1 MIPLHV
7 MILFDKY
14 VPVPIQM
21 EYSMNNSKHY
31 FRTKGENAE
40 SFVNKLAI
48 KTFLTDWCYPNPS
61 LPKRKELCDLLVV
74 FDNVAIIWQIK
85 DLKLDESGHYKDA
98 EVERNLRQLAGA
110 RRQLFDLK
118 TTIKLN
124 NPRRSNELFDSSQI
138 TEIYLISVLLGQGED
153 YFPFVETIRND
164 TVHVFTR
171 SFTEAILTE
180 LDTIAD
186 FIAYLR
192 AKESLVKQ
200 DKRITIIGG
209 EEQLL
214 AFYILNSRSFSRFD
228 TATHILLEDDIWHG
242 LQDNT
247 QYKAKKKQ
255 DEISYGW
262 DGIINRAH
270 EGSTKYE
277 PIARELARPNRF
289 KRRFLSK
296 TFYDAHVIA
305 HNDNKPNTFR
315 RFGELD
321 GVTYCFIF
329 CNENESRANREAELH
344 ATCYVAR
351 GKYLENKLVIGIA
364 TEKHLNPICSY
375 SFCLLEIPTW
385 TDDNQ
390 SAMEEIQKKLGI
402 LVSPTIT
409 YVEENEYPGIPE

>member
-1 MIPLHV
+1 M
-7 MILFDKY
+7 D
-14 VPVPIQM
+14 
-21 EYSMNNSKHY
+21 NSKHY
-31 FRTKGENAE
+31 FKIKGENAE
-40 SFVNKLAI
+40 SFVNELAV

-61 LPKRKELCDLLVV
+61 LPKGKELCDLLVV

-85 DLKLDESGHYKDA
+85 DLKLDENGHYKDA
-98 EVERNLRQLAGA
+98 EVQRNLRQLAGA

-124 NPRRSNELFDSSQI
+124 NSRRSNELFDSAQI
-138 TEIYLISVLLGQGED
+138 TEIYLISVLLGEGED
-153 YFPFVETIRND
+153 YFPFVETIRTN

-192 AKESLVKQ
+192 AKEFLVKQ
-200 DKRITIIGG
+200 DKRIVIMGG

-214 AFYILNSRSFSRFD
+214 GFYILNNRSFSRFD
-228 TATHILLEDDIWHG
+228 TATHIMLEDDIWHG
-242 LQDNT
+242 LQDNP
-247 QYKAKKKQ
+247 QYLTKKKQ

-262 DGIINRAH
+262 DDIINRAH
-270 EGSTKYE
+270 EGSTNYE

-289 KRRFLSK
+289 HRRFLSK

-305 HNDNKPNTFR
+305 HNNNKPNTFR
-315 RFGELD
+315 RFVQLE

-329 CNENESRANREAELH
+329 CSENESQEDRAAELY

-351 GKYLENKLVIGIA
+351 GRFLENNLVIGIA
-364 TEKHLNPICSY
+364 TEKHLKRVCSY

-385 TDDNQ
+385 TDENQ
-390 SAMEEIQKKLGI
+390 SIMEEIQQKLGI
-402 LVSPTIT
+402 LVSPTKT
-409 YVEENEYPGIPE
+409 YVEEKEYPDLSE

>member
-1 MIPLHV
+1 
-7 MILFDKY
+7 
-14 VPVPIQM
+14 M
-21 EYSMNNSKHY
+21 EYPIYGSKHY
-31 FRTKGENAE
+31 FSTKGENAE
-40 SFVNKLAI
+40 SFVNELAI
-48 KTFLTDWCYPNPS
+48 KTFLTDWCYLNPS
-61 LPKRKELCDLLVV
+61 LPNGKELCDLLVI

-85 DLKLDESGHYKDA
+85 DLKLDKNGHYKDA
-98 EVERNLRQLAGA
+98 EVNKNLRQLAGA

-124 NPRRSNELFDSSQI
+124 NPRRSNELLNSSQI
-138 TEIYLISVLLGQGED
+138 TEIYLISILLGEGED
-153 YFPFVETIRND
+153 YFPFVETIRTD

-171 SFTEAILTE
+171 SFTESILTE

-186 FIAYLR
+186 FIAYLKT
-192 AKESLVKQ
+192 KESLVQQ

-214 AFYILNSRSFSRFD
+214 GFYILNNRSFSRFD
-228 TATHILLEDDIWHG
+228 TATHIMLEDDIWHG

-247 QYKAKKKQ
+247 QYQAKKKQ

-262 DGIINRAH
+262 DGIINRVH
-270 EGSTKYE
+270 EGSTEYE

-289 KRRFLSK
+289 HRRFLSK
-296 TFYDAHVIA
+296 TFYNAHVIA

-329 CNENESRANREAELH
+329 CNENESPDNRKAELQ

-351 GKYLENKLVIGIA
+351 GRYLANKLVIGIA
-364 TEKHLNPICSY
+364 TEKYIKPICSY

-385 TDDNQ
+385 TDENQ
-390 SAMEEIQKKLGI
+390 SAMEEIQQKLGI
-402 LVSPTIT
+402 LVSPTVT
-409 YVEENEYPGIPE
+409 YVEEKEYLDLSE